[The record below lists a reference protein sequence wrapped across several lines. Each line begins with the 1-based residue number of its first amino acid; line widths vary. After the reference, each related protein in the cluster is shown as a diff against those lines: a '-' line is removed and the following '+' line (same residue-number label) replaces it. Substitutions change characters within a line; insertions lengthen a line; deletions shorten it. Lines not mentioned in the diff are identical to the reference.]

1 MFSTP
6 SLMSVMFAMPQIRDV
21 ADAFERVTITADSP
35 QSFELSIETDEPVKD
50 IISKISYLLTGDKI

>member
-1 MFSTP
+1 
-6 SLMSVMFAMPQIRDV
+6 MSVMFTMPQIREV

-35 QSFELSIETDEPVKD
+35 QSIELSIETDEPVKD